1 MELATAKQ
9 MREMDRIAI
18 EERGIP
24 SLTLME
30 RAAEGLAAAAEDLAG
45 ERADGGREKRLFLPE
60 ARGEVVTGEGHFPY
74 RRNRPGEPRR
84 AAVFVGSG
92 NNGGDGTAAAGL
104 LRRRGWQVR
113 VFLAGSRE
121 KLTGDHREMVRRLEE
136 LGGVLED
143 FDPASG
149 EQAAFAMG
157 ADVLVD
163 ALFGVG
169 LNAPLRQPAASA
181 VALMNQSPAPTV
193 SADIP
198 SGVEADT
205 GRVLGYAVEADVT
218 VTFSLAKIGLFVGE
232 GALRAG
238 KVLVWDIGIP
248 ADILAGEE
256 FPAAAVDLGWA
267 AAHLPRRPEDG
278 HKGTFGKV
286 CILAGSA
293 DYAGAPVLAA
303 RGAARSGCGLVFL
316 EVPEGIWPAVAA
328 RCLGEIPQA
337 LPAPEGFLGRE
348 ALDTARERLAGCQAA
363 LLGPG
368 MGRAP
373 ETAALLRHLAEEITV
388 PLVLDADGIN
398 ALEGHIDVL
407 EKRRGRVT
415 VLTPHDGEFARLGGD
430 AGSEDRL
437 AASAAFAAA
446 HGCVLVRKGHRT
458 IVAGPDGR
466 CLVNTTGGSGL
477 AKGGSGDVLAGLVA
491 SLLAQGMEPVE
502 AAALAVWIHGRAGD
516 LAQAEGTAYAMA
528 PEDLPEAFPRVFR
541 ELIRTD

>member
-104 LRRRGWQVR
+104 LWQRGWQVR

-169 LNAPLRQPAASA
+169 LNAPLRLPAASA

-348 ALDTARERLAGCQAA
+348 ALDAARERLAGCQAA
-363 LLGPG
+363 L
-368 MGRAP
+368 
-373 ETAALLRHLAEEITV
+373 
-388 PLVLDADGIN
+388 
-398 ALEGHIDVL
+398 L

-430 AGSEDRL
+430 ARSEDRL